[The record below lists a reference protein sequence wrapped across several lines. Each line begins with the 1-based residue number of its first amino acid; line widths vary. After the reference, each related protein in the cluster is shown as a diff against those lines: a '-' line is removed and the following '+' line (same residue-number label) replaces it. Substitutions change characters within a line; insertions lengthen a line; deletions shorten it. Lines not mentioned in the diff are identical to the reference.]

1 MITVYNFGDPERD
14 IDIFHQAL
22 VIGIFSGASLFLLAR
37 FTSTP
42 GYLGKSSIRK
52 NLKNFGISVLL
63 FLIPLLLF
71 AGPAYSILTRC
82 YSVEILETEVIFKG
96 RNKNIITS
104 VKPADFLDIKFSP
117 TGKSSETARLIFY
130 TKREERIVTGE
141 IDIQSAKNI
150 RRELMKLPHPEKHL
164 S

>member
-1 MITVYNFGDPERD
+1 MTVYNFGDPERD

-52 NLKNFGISVLL
+52 NLGINVLL

-104 VKPADFLDIKFSP
+104 IKPADFLDIKFSP

-130 TKREERIVTGE
+130 TKRGERIVTGE

-150 RRELMKLPHPEKHL
+150 RRELMKFPPEKHL